1 MDKFAIWSYMEVKP
15 GKEQEVEEF
24 LKYAQS
30 LIEQE
35 LGTTTFYALK
45 SLLIRQKLF
54 KRQFWGQRH
63 RAHSSFCMLLLKNL
77 ENDRCKK
84 VVIFLWCD
92 QLHPMDRLLHFMLDG
107 DGACQRLE

>member
-35 LGTTTFYALK
+35 PGTTTFYALK
-45 SLLIRQKLF
+45 IGANTYATFDTFSDEAARNAHANGLVAKALYAKVEELF
-54 KRQFWGQRH
+54 TQMPMIVQTTIL
-63 RAHSSFCMLLLKNL
+63 RAKA
-77 ENDRCKK
+77 
-84 VVIFLWCD
+84 
-92 QLHPMDRLLHFMLDG
+92 P
-107 DGACQRLE
+107 GA

>member
-35 LGTTTFYALK
+35 PGTTTFYALK
-45 SLLIRQKLF
+45 IGPSTYATFDTFCDDAARYAHVNGPVAKALYVKVEELF
-54 KRQFWGQRH
+54 THMPTIVQTTI
-63 RAHSSFCMLLLKNL
+63 L
-77 ENDRCKK
+77 
-84 VVIFLWCD
+84 
-92 QLHPMDRLLHFMLDG
+92 
-107 DGACQRLE
+107 GAKAPGA